1 MKFTTKQTSPRFL
14 PSIIRDGR
22 LRRPRT
28 QRAQSETVKR
38 LPIARLT
45 VIALLFAA
53 TSAWAHAFLD
63 HAEPAVGS
71 KVDAPLSEIKIWF
84 TEKLEPAF
92 SQIQLF
98 DHHGKPVTQ
107 AHATVD
113 PSDPSL
119 LRLAV
124 PALAPGSYKVT
135 WKVMSVD
142 THMTVGNFSF
152 TVRKPR

>member
-1 MKFTTKQTSPRFL
+1 MKFSEKQTSPRFL

-22 LRRPRT
+22 LRRPKK
-28 QRAQSETVKR
+28 QRDQSETVKR
-38 LPIARLT
+38 LAIARLT
-45 VIALLFAA
+45 VIALLFTA

-71 KVDAPLSEIKIWF
+71 TVDTPPTEIKIWF
-84 TEKLEPAF
+84 TEKLEPDF

-119 LRLAV
+119 LKLAV
-124 PALAPGSYKVT
+124 PPLTPGHYKEDCKYRRVET
-135 WKVMSVD
+135 QV
-142 THMTVGNFSF
+142 
-152 TVRKPR
+152 

>member
-1 MKFTTKQTSPRFL
+1 MKS
-14 PSIIRDGR
+14 
-22 LRRPRT
+22 
-28 QRAQSETVKR
+28 
-38 LPIARLT
+38 IARLT
-45 VIALLFAA
+45 ILALLFPA

-71 KVDAPLSEIKIWF
+71 TVDAPPSEIKIWF

-124 PALAPGSYKVT
+124 PALALGDYKVT

-142 THMTVGNFSF
+142 THVTVGNFAF
-152 TVRKPR
+152 TVRKSR

>member
-1 MKFTTKQTSPRFL
+1 MKS
-14 PSIIRDGR
+14 
-22 LRRPRT
+22 
-28 QRAQSETVKR
+28 
-38 LPIARLT
+38 IARRT
-45 VIALLFAA
+45 IVALLFTV
-53 TSAWAHAFLD
+53 TSASAHAFLD

-71 KVDAPLSEIKIWF
+71 TVDTPPTEIKIWF

-107 AHATVD
+107 GHATVD

-119 LRLAV
+119 LSLAV
-124 PALAPGSYKVT
+124 PALAPGNYKVT

-152 TVRKPR
+152 TVRKSR

>member
-1 MKFTTKQTSPRFL
+1 MKSMT
-14 PSIIRDGR
+14 
-22 LRRPRT
+22 
-28 QRAQSETVKR
+28 
-38 LPIARLT
+38 RLT
-45 VIALLFAA
+45 IVAFLFTA

-71 KVDAPLSEIKIWF
+71 TVDTPITEIKIWY
-84 TEKLEPAF
+84 TEKLEAAF
-92 SQIQLF
+92 SQIQVV

-107 AHATVD
+107 NRATVD
-113 PSDPSL
+113 SSDPSL

-124 PALAPGSYKVT
+124 PALAPGEYKVI

-152 TVRKPR
+152 TVRKSK

>member
-1 MKFTTKQTSPRFL
+1 MKSISRITILAILFT
-14 PSIIRDGR
+14 
-22 LRRPRT
+22 
-28 QRAQSETVKR
+28 
-38 LPIARLT
+38 
-45 VIALLFAA
+45 A

-71 KVDAPLSEIKIWF
+71 TVDTPITEIKIWY

-92 SQIQLF
+92 SQIQLL
-98 DHHGKPVTQ
+98 DRHGKPVTQ
-107 AHATVD
+107 NRATVD
-113 PSDPSL
+113 AADPSL

-124 PALAPGSYKVT
+124 PALGPGEYKVT

-152 TVRKPR
+152 TVRKSK

>member
-1 MKFTTKQTSPRFL
+1 MKFTT
-14 PSIIRDGR
+14 
-22 LRRPRT
+22 RR
-28 QRAQSETVKR
+28 QRSRSEIVKR
-38 LPIARLT
+38 LSVARITTL
-45 VIALLFAA
+45 ALLMSA

-71 KVDAPLSEIKIWF
+71 TVDVPPTEIKIWF
-84 TEKLEPAF
+84 TEKLEQAF

-107 AHATVD
+107 NRATVD

-119 LRLAV
+119 LTLAV
-124 PALAPGSYKVT
+124 PALAPGEYKVT

-142 THMTVGNFSF
+142 THMTVGNFTF
-152 TVRKPR
+152 TVRKSH

>member
-1 MKFTTKQTSPRFL
+1 MKL
-14 PSIIRDGR
+14 
-22 LRRPRT
+22 L
-28 QRAQSETVKR
+28 
-38 LPIARLT
+38 ARLSI
-45 VIALLFAA
+45 IALLFTAP
-53 TSAWAHAFLD
+53 SVWAHAFLD
-63 HAEPAVGS
+63 HAEPAVGIT
-71 KVDAPLSEIKIWF
+71 VDTPPTEIKIWF

-98 DHHGKPVTQ
+98 DHHGKPATQ

-119 LRLAV
+119 LRLEV
-124 PALAPGSYKVT
+124 PALAPGDYKVT

-142 THMTVGNFSF
+142 THMTVGNFTF

>member
-1 MKFTTKQTSPRFL
+1 MK
-14 PSIIRDGR
+14 SI
-22 LRRPRT
+22 
-28 QRAQSETVKR
+28 V
-38 LPIARLT
+38 RLT
-45 VIALLFAA
+45 IVFLFFTV

-71 KVDAPLSEIKIWF
+71 TVYTPPTEIEIWF
-84 TEKLEPAF
+84 TERLEPAF

-107 AHATVD
+107 NRAAVD
-113 PSDPSL
+113 SSDPSL
-119 LRLAV
+119 LRLEV
-124 PALAPGSYKVT
+124 PALRPGDYKVT